1 MKGTRL
7 QKPDT
12 GLGRA
17 VPYLPLLWFPAV
29 IFCQELVVRCWVFG
43 AALDRGIGFTLLFSL
58 ALGLVC
64 DFFCC
69 LWGERGNRRCS
80 VVLSALLT
88 FWLLVQTVYFTI
100 FKTFL
105 TVYSLG
111 GAGQA
116 LQFWRDILAGAG
128 EAWLPLALLLA
139 PPAVLCLF
147 GRPFTP
153 KARAPASPTPA
164 PTRKRAA

>member
-29 IFCQELVVRCWVFG
+29 IFCQELVVRCWAFG

-111 GAGQA
+111 C
-116 LQFWRDILAGAG
+116 
-128 EAWLPLALLLA
+128 LLYTSCNCGLLYSIVTA
-139 PPAVLCLF
+139 PEGL
-147 GRPFTP
+147 GN
-153 KARAPASPTPA
+153 
-164 PTRKRAA
+164 RKMR